1 MLTTDRPLIRSWLY
15 VPGQREPMVRKSFG
29 LPADAVIYDLE
40 DAVPIAEK
48 QAARDL
54 LTRELADPPAA
65 GTPRRYVRLNH
76 PSHAEMFA
84 ADLACAVRLNV
95 EGIGLPKV
103 ESAVEVRAVDDE
115 LTKAEREAG
124 SETGATRI
132 MLLIESP
139 LGLVNAYAIAA
150 SSRRIVAIAFGA
162 EDFSREMG
170 MPLVK
175 TGEAKEQ
182 IYARSAVAIAAAAAG
197 VQSIDMIWTALSDL
211 DGIAAEAAQARGMG
225 FTGKAAIHPGQL
237 APINRAFTPSDDE
250 VAYAREVLA
259 AYDAAVAE
267 GTGAINY
274 KGAFLEEPVI
284 ARARHVLA
292 LADRGERTRAHG
304 DLESA
309 AADEP
314 RIGTD
319 AQP

>member
-1 MLTTDRPLIRSWLY
+1 MLTTDKPLVRSWLY
-15 VPGQREPMVRKSFG
+15 VPGQRERMVQKSFE
-29 LPADAVIYDLE
+29 LAADAVIYDLE

-54 LTRELADPPAA
+54 LTRELSAPPVP

-84 ADLACAVRLNV
+84 KDMACAVRLNV

-103 ESAVEVRAVDDE
+103 ESAREVKAVDDE
-115 LTKAEREAG
+115 LTRAERDAS
-124 SETGATRI
+124 SEVGATRI

-139 LGLVNAYAIAA
+139 LGLVNAHAIAA
-150 SSRRIVAIAFGA
+150 GSRRIVAVAFGA

-182 IYARSAVAIAAAAAG
+182 IFARSTVAIAAAAAG
-197 VQSIDMIWTALSDL
+197 VQSIDVIWTALSDL
-211 DGIAAEAAQARGMG
+211 DGIAAEAEQARSLG
-225 FTGKAAIHPGQL
+225 FTGKAAIHPDQL
-237 APINRAFTPSDDE
+237 APINRAFSPSDDE
-250 VAYAREVLA
+250 IAYAKEVLA

-292 LADRGERTRAHG
+292 LADRG
-304 DLESA
+304 
-309 AADEP
+309 
-314 RIGTD
+314 
-319 AQP
+319 